1 MQILSLNVIEYASMK
16 NRSFDLTAGL
26 NIIEG
31 ENESG
36 KSTLLSFIKFMLY
49 GLPRRSSG
57 EVVTEKERSFSWD
70 NGVAAGSMTVR
81 LSDGDYRIERSARD
95 GVRGEKLNI
104 IRLSDGAP
112 VHKGEI
118 PGELFLGAPLSV
130 FESSACVKQL
140 GCTSLD
146 GAELSGAIENLLIS
160 ADETLDT
167 EKASSKID
175 SVRRKLLHKTKKGGS
190 IYELTLKKEALE
202 TRLED
207 AKQKSGRIME
217 YESSY
222 ENLVKL
228 CSDSR
233 ARLAESKILCDAHDR
248 RQLLI
253 KIESMKSARARTE
266 AIEKDI
272 LRIKNERCHGGF
284 IPSSDY
290 LRELAL
296 AEKDFATLSADF
308 TSKKAAL
315 NDAESIIPHN
325 NEKSRFVF
333 DIEELGGRDV
343 ICAEYKKAK
352 KTRESS
358 KALGIIFLIL
368 ALLSSA
374 LIALSVLPITLPSF
388 LSFLAK
394 GVVSSVLIS
403 ATALLIGVAV
413 FCFTRSHAGAG
424 KEKKIKDTFSLTN
437 DVSAEEL
444 YSYLGECIE
453 ADRVENDA
461 RNIIDNAKKELAL
474 SDMRLG
480 ESRQRLFRLLS
491 TVGKEPDIT
500 LSPNQISSI
509 CAEVI
514 KDSSEISAELGELE
528 KDLAKYKA
536 LLEEREKETTEL
548 DEKEL
553 SESLTPELLKK
564 LSETNVTMLRREYDF
579 LRSKTETAEQ
589 KKYFYDRELIGLR
602 ATAENP
608 LKVEAL
614 LDNTRKRLNEEIYAH
629 DALTLAFDTIKE
641 ASESMRRNVTP
652 RLRAHAGEIMG
663 ILTDGKYT
671 ELGISPDFTITVNA
685 GGITRPIEA
694 LSAGTRDAAYLS
706 VRLALISVLYR
717 GERPPMLL
725 DEVLSQIDDK
735 RAAAVLN
742 MLSKYCADGTQ
753 CLLFSCHTRESGMVD
768 ANVVKL

>member
-1 MQILSLNVIEYASMK
+1 MQILNLNVIEYASMK
-16 NRSFDLTAGL
+16 NRSFDLTDGL

-57 EVVTEKERSFSWD
+57 EAVTEKERSFSWD
-70 NGVAAGSMTVR
+70 NGVAAGTMTVR

-167 EKASSKID
+167 EKAASKID

-190 IYELTLKKEALE
+190 IYELSAKKEALE
-202 TRLED
+202 ARLTE
-207 AKQKSGRIME
+207 AKQKAGKIME

-222 ENLVKL
+222 ESLGKL
-228 CSDSR
+228 CTDSR
-233 ARLAESKILCDAHDR
+233 AQLSEAKLLSDAYDK

-253 KIESMKSARARTE
+253 KIESMKSARIRTE
-266 AIEKDI
+266 TIEKEI
-272 LRIKNERCHGGF
+272 EKIKDGRCHNGF
-284 IPSSDY
+284 VPSADY

-296 AEKDFATLSADF
+296 AEKDFSSLSDDLIA
-308 TSKKAAL
+308 KKSVLDKAEAEINE
-315 NDAESIIPHN
+315 NDER
-325 NEKSRFVF
+325 SRFVF
-333 DIEELGGRDV
+333 DIDELGGRDSV
-343 ICAEYKKAK
+343 CSEYKKAVNGRKNGK
-352 KTRESS
+352 KY
-358 KALGIIFLIL
+358 GIFFLIL
-368 ALLSSA
+368 ALLCAS
-374 LIALSVLPITLPSF
+374 LIVLSLLPIDLPSF
-388 LSFLAK
+388 ISFIRK
-394 GVVSSVLIS
+394 GIVSSILIS
-403 ATALLIGVAV
+403 AFAIFIGVSV
-413 FCFTRSHAGAG
+413 FGFTRSGANAA
-424 KEKKIKDTFSLTN
+424 KEKKIKETFALTGN
-437 DVSAEEL
+437 VSAEEL
-444 YSYLGECIE
+444 YAFLGQCLE
-453 ADRVENDA
+453 ADRAEKDA
-461 RNIIDNAKKELAL
+461 RAALDNAEIAL
-474 SDMRLG
+474 KSAEARLT
-480 ESRQRLFRLLS
+480 ESREKLFRMLTALGKTPDLS
-491 TVGKEPDIT
+491 HSQAE
-500 LSPNQISSI
+500 ISEMCEDALKSYT
-509 CAEVI
+509 
-514 KDSSEISAELGELE
+514 EISAELSELE
-528 KDLAKYKA
+528 RDLAKYKT
-536 LLEEREKETTEL
+536 LLEEREKETSEL

-553 SESLTPELLKK
+553 NAALTPEILEK
-564 LSETNVTMLRREYDF
+564 LAEANVTMLRREYEF
-579 LRSKTETAEQ
+579 LRSKTEAAEQ

-614 LDNTRKRLNEEIYAH
+614 LDSVSRRLGDEIFAH
-629 DALTLAFDTIKE
+629 EALSLAFDTIKE

-652 RLRAHAGEIMG
+652 RLRANAGEIMST
-663 ILTDGKYT
+663 LTDGKYS
-671 ELGISPDFTITVNA
+671 ELGIAPAFSITVNA
-685 GGITRPIEA
+685 SGATRPIEA
-694 LSAGTRDAAYLS
+694 LSAGTRDTAYLS

-717 GERPPMLL
+717 GETPPLLL

-735 RAAAVLN
+735 RAMAVLG
-742 MLSKYCADGTQ
+742 MLKKYCENGAQ
-753 CLLFSCHTRESGMVD
+753 CLLFSCHTRESGMTE